1 MAHQDARLE
10 ALRNVAAPR
19 VFDVIQK
26 LVVEGPD
33 LVLCRI
39 NALEIAADHG
49 LDERETIDAFLHA
62 AKLGLF
68 DMSWNLLCPGCG
80 GVLEAISSI
89 KSLHAGQYH
98 CKLCAGSYDPN
109 LDELIEVS
117 FTLSPGVRRIS
128 AHSPDTLGFWPYYR
142 HVYFSNA
149 LRLPRGDAW
158 EKEFSSYT
166 LETEELAPDGR
177 IILSLQLPAA
187 FVIVFDPVCHA
198 ATFLDVKGEPTRDRQ
213 ELTIVYNSSGATPS

>member
-62 AKLGLF
+62 SKIGLF

-80 GVLEAISSI
+80 GVLEATSSM
-89 KSLHAGQYH
+89 KLLTSDMYQ
-98 CKLCAGSYDPN
+98 CRLCAGSYEPT
-109 LDELIEVS
+109 LDERVEVS
-117 FTLSPGVRRIS
+117 FTLSPSVRKIS
-128 AHSPDTLGFWPYYR
+128 AHTPDSLNFWDYCR
-142 HVYFSNA
+142 HMYFGNA
-149 LRLPRGDAW
+149 LELPRGDAW
-158 EKEFSSYT
+158 QKEFSKCV
-166 LETEELAPDGR
+166 LEADELLPDSR
-177 IILSLQLPAA
+177 IILSLQLPQE
-187 FVIVFDPVCHA
+187 FVILFDPVTHGV
-198 ATFLDVKGEPTRDRQ
+198 TFF
-213 ELTIVYNSSGATPS
+213 ELKA

>member
-10 ALRNVAAPR
+10 ALRHVAAPR

-62 AKLGLF
+62 SKIGLF

-80 GVLEAISSI
+80 GVLEATSSM
-89 KSLHAGQYH
+89 KLLTSDMYQ
-98 CKLCAGSYDPN
+98 CRLCAGSYEP
-109 LDELIEVS
+109 S
-117 FTLSPGVRRIS
+117 WPRFRRPTT
-128 AHSPDTLGFWPYYR
+128 AF
-142 HVYFSNA
+142 A
-149 LRLPRGDAW
+149 PR
-158 EKEFSSYT
+158 S
-166 LETEELAPDGR
+166 R
-177 IILSLQLPAA
+177 
-187 FVIVFDPVCHA
+187 C
-198 ATFLDVKGEPTRDRQ
+198 ATRWIG
-213 ELTIVYNSSGATPS
+213 S